1 MNSNVS
7 KESVTE
13 VLTSTLSLN
22 KTPTPP
28 PLPCDLGT
36 CKNLHPVGHRA
47 PTSMSSMFPGHS
59 QVSVK
64 ARISTS
70 LSTAKSLTTIVLFL
84 TDLVFIRQNFKVARL
99 DFLELIP
106 PKFEH

>member
-13 VLTSTLSLN
+13 VLTSRLSLN

-36 CKNLHPVGHRA
+36 CKNLYPVGHRV
-47 PTSMSSMFPGHS
+47 PTSMSSMFPGLS
-59 QVSVK
+59 QVSFK
-64 ARISTS
+64 ARIFTS
-70 LSTAKSLTTIVLFL
+70 LFTAKSLTTFVLFL
-84 TDLVFIRQNFKVARL
+84 TDLVFMRQNFR
-99 DFLELIP
+99 
-106 PKFEH
+106 